1 MTQPP
6 YPPSDDRSTRRL
18 AIFVAVLLVIVA
30 IGSQPGR
37 ATGAGTNKS
46 LNSMCVCVPSRA
58 ALFLKSAVAR
68 TQARSSARLTYTAA
82 VTQ

>member
-6 YPPSDDRSTRRL
+6 YPPSADNSTRRL
-18 AIFVAVLLVIVA
+18 AIFIAVLLVIVA

-37 ATGAGTNKS
+37 AGSTSKS
-46 LNSMCVCVPSRA
+46 LNSMCVCVPTRA
-58 ALFLKSAVAR
+58 GLLLKSAIAK
-68 TQARSSARLTYTAA
+68 TQARTTALLTVRAA

>member
-6 YPPSDDRSTRRL
+6 YPPPADNSTRRL

-37 ATGAGTNKS
+37 GASTNKS
-46 LNSMCVCVPSRA
+46 HNSACVCVPARA
-58 ALFLKSAVAR
+58 SLLLKSAIAK
-68 TQARSSARLTYTAA
+68 TQARTTALLTVRAA
-82 VTQ
+82 VTN